1 VTDPELVIDEFGECV
16 GDTDEDAVNVVETQD
31 VDVRVAET
39 LVDSDTV
46 ALLQTELDNV
56 ADTECEFV
64 GVRVG
69 DNETV
74 ADTVTEVL

>member
-1 VTDPELVIDEFGECV
+1 MTDPELVIDEFGECV
-16 GDTDEDAVNVVETQD
+16 GDTEEDAVNVVETQD
-31 VDVRVAET
+31 VDVSVAET

-46 ALLQTELDNV
+46 ALLQPELDNV

>member
-1 VTDPELVIDEFGECV
+1 MTDPELVIDEFGECV

>member
-1 VTDPELVIDEFGECV
+1 VTDPELVIDEFVECV
-16 GDTDEDAVNVVETQD
+16 GDIDEDAVNVVETQD

>member
-16 GDTDEDAVNVVETQD
+16 GDTDEDAVNVVETHD
-31 VDVRVAET
+31 VDVSVADS

-46 ALLQTELDNV
+46 AVLQPELDNV

-74 ADTVTEVL
+74 ADTVTEAL

>member
-1 VTDPELVIDEFGECV
+1 VTDPELVIDEFVECV
-16 GDTDEDAVNVVETQD
+16 GDIDEDAVNVVETQD
-31 VDVRVAET
+31 VDVSVAEM

-46 ALLQTELDNV
+46 ALLQPELDNV

>member
-1 VTDPELVIDEFGECV
+1 MTDPELVIDEFVECV
-16 GDTDEDAVNVVETQD
+16 GDIDEDAVNVVETQD

>member
-16 GDTDEDAVNVVETQD
+16 GDTEEDAVNVVETQD
-31 VDVRVAET
+31 VDVSVAET

-46 ALLQTELDNV
+46 ALLQPELDNV